1 MGSSGDYSQSD
12 YHHHT
17 KQVYRPEIDTSG
29 IDERKLMRKVDWHVI
44 PWLALLYLLSYLD
57 RGNVGNARVRNLLM
71 ALIRLMFWKLY
82 NLERDL
88 GINDNQYFIALTLF
102 FFPYSLFEVCTHF
115 FDPSD
120 SFHCHS
126 KPASNV
132 LLRRLKPSIWL
143 STMMV
148 LWGVVM
154 VSQRSSAPL
163 ARLSHSKGPPWS
175 NS

>member
-1 MGSSGDYSQSD
+1 
-12 YHHHT
+12 
-17 KQVYRPEIDTSG
+17 
-29 IDERKLMRKVDWHVI
+29 MRKVDWHVI

-115 FDPSD
+115 LI
-120 SFHCHS
+120 
-126 KPASNV
+126 
-132 LLRRLKPSIWL
+132 LLTVFI
-143 STMMV
+143 V
-148 LWGVVM
+148 I
-154 VSQRSSAPL
+154 RSLL
-163 ARLSHSKGPPWS
+163 AMFYYGD
-175 NS
+175 